1 MENFYKVLGINSSA
15 TPEEVRRAYRILA
28 RRYHPDLNPGDAS
41 AERFKLISQAYE
53 TLSDPEKRRNYDI
66 EFEGASSF
74 RGGAAERA
82 YRRAARAAA
91 QAENRRR
98 YQEFQAAQ
106 AARAA
111 SAERSTNART
121 KSQPRKT
128 SPGLLE
134 KAGAAIRGLGL
145 GLTRKHQSSPTRS
158 SRLSV
163 VEVSVTLRDAV
174 LGVKKAIEIPEPSG
188 ARKISIKIPP
198 GSRNGTV
205 VHLRATQDPPEEL
218 VLIVRVASHP
228 FLSLQAKG
236 LVIDTP
242 ITVNEAICGASISV
256 PTLDEPISIKV
267 PPGSQSGTE
276 LRVRG
281 RGIPQKDGT
290 KGDLFYRLL
299 IKVPEATSAAGLVD
313 KAKELELYYG
323 GTVRRPLLQGLL
335 D

>member
-1 MENFYKVLGINSSA
+1 MENFYKILGINSSA
-15 TPEEVRRAYRILA
+15 TPEEIRRAYRILA
-28 RRYHPDLNPGDAS
+28 RRYHPDLNPGES
-41 AERFKLISQAYE
+41 STERFKLISQAYE

-66 EFEGASSF
+66 EFDGGSSF
-74 RGGAAERA
+74 RGGAADRA

-91 QAENRRR
+91 QAETRRR

-106 AARAA
+106 SARAA
-111 SAERSTNART
+111 ASQ
-121 KSQPRKT
+121 KSPKAPPKT
-128 SPGLLE
+128 SPQKSSTGLLNI
-134 KAGAAIRGLGL
+134 ASAAIRGLGL
-145 GLTRKHQSSPTRS
+145 GLGGKRRS
-158 SRLSV
+158 EPARSNRLSV

-174 LGVKKAIEIPEPSG
+174 LGVKKAIEIPEATGP
-188 ARKISIKIPP
+188 RKISVKIPP

-218 VLIVRVASHP
+218 VLIVRVAAHP
-228 FLSLQAKG
+228 FLSLQPKG
-236 LVIDTP
+236 LIIDTP
-242 ITVNEAICGASISV
+242 ITVSEAICGASISV
-256 PTLDEPISIKV
+256 PTLDDPISIKV

-281 RGIPQKDGT
+281 RGISQKDGS

-299 IKVPEATSAAGLVD
+299 IKVPEATSAAGIMD

-323 GTVRRPLLQGLL
+323 EPVRRPISLGLL